1 MTDLTHPSPPAGL
14 PPRRLDRRDFLRLGI
29 VAGPASVVAACGW
42 DGGSSLEPR
51 LRAFSR
57 VNDWV
62 GEHIF
67 HASNRLAREYPISE
81 RTRDFPIYHVHRP
94 EPPTLESGAQWTLEV
109 GGEVRQPARLSLAMI
124 QQLPRITYTVKHHCV
139 EGWTAIGTW
148 TGVPL
153 SSVAALVEPTDQAGY
168 VRFDSFDYDRNGVQY
183 YNGWDLK
190 SAMHPQTI
198 LAYAFNDQ
206 LLTPGRGA
214 PLRLYSPVKL
224 GYKLT
229 KYLTRISFTGKRPGG
244 YWENFGYPWL
254 GGI

>member
-1 MTDLTHPSPPAGL
+1 MTDHPNG
-14 PPRRLDRRDFLRLGI
+14 PRRLDRRDFLRLGI
-29 VAGPASVVAACGW
+29 VAGPASLVAACGW
-42 DGGSSLEPR
+42 DGGSALEPR
-51 LRAFSR
+51 LKAFSR

-62 GEHIF
+62 GEKIF
-67 HASNRLAREYPISE
+67 HSSDRLAREYSLSE
-81 RTRDFPIYHVHRP
+81 RTRDFPAYHIHRP
-94 EPPTLESGAQWTLEV
+94 DPPVLASPSQWSLEI
-109 GGEVRQPARLSLAMI
+109 GGEVRKPARLT
-124 QQLPRITYTVKHHCV
+124 LPMLQELPSITYTVKHHCV

-153 SSVAALVEPTDQAGY
+153 SAVTAMAEPTDRAQY
-168 VRFDSFDYDRNGVQY
+168 LRFDSFDYDRNRTQY

-206 LLTPGRGA
+206 LLQPARGA

-229 KYLTRISFTGKRPGG
+229 KYLNRVTFTAERPGG
-244 YWENFGYPWL
+244 YWEDMGYPWL